1 MKYIV
6 YTLKNIKTPI
16 YDTFRRMETQNAY
29 DISSCLM
36 PANGRGYKQLGTSWT
51 LSYQPSRK
59 LASESDA
66 RPTT

>member
-1 MKYIV
+1 MSV
-6 YTLKNIKTPI
+6 YFVIFIFCTV
-16 YDTFRRMETQNAY
+16 
-29 DISSCLM
+29 CLFVCSLSFFSIGG
-36 PANGRGYKQLGTSWT
+36 NGRGYKQLGTSWT